1 MFRQVGISTV
11 QKLGARLENIDRS
24 TAKGHDENQTFA
36 SELNTIRSDLAR
48 RDLSLRKAV
57 DRDLVLV
64 QNNVR
69 ELQDAVFV
77 NPGDKEKG
85 FDITMSDQSD
95 GDLMLII
102 RSVHRNSRRLNGLNE
117 MISGMR
123 IEWENLAETMETS
136 HEILNHC
143 IYATGLDIKEL
154 KADFTTKLKCVQDWI
169 TFSAQMA
176 ESMWQVLAKLQDSH
190 SHLAA
195 STAAALET
203 TQKALTTVLPAHVPI
218 TNTMKLC

>member
-1 MFRQVGISTV
+1 MRKVEESGAQLNSEFDVVREMFRQVGISTV

-77 NPGDKEKG
+77 NSGDKEKG
-85 FDITMSDQSD
+85 FT
-95 GDLMLII
+95 
-102 RSVHRNSRRLNGLNE
+102 VTYGL
-117 MISGMR
+117 
-123 IEWENLAETMETS
+123 TS
-136 HEILNHC
+136 
-143 IYATGLDIKEL
+143 
-154 KADFTTKLKCVQDWI
+154 
-169 TFSAQMA
+169 
-176 ESMWQVLAKLQDSH
+176 
-190 SHLAA
+190 
-195 STAAALET
+195 
-203 TQKALTTVLPAHVPI
+203 P
-218 TNTMKLC
+218 